1 VQTLAAYRGVG
12 RQERHTEVMREQVSH
27 FSLHLPYDAPMRLLL
42 VEDDARI
49 ARFVAKGL
57 REQAYAVD
65 VSGTGD
71 DALYQAA
78 INTYDLVILDVMIPG
93 RNGFEVCRE
102 LRKSGQ
108 RMPILMLTARD
119 AVEDRIAGLDHG
131 ADDYLT
137 KPFEFRELLARLRA
151 LLRRSGELRPAK
163 IVVADLVLDTAA
175 QSVLRAGRNVPLT
188 AKEYALVEY
197 LARNAGRVV
206 GRAEIA
212 EHVWDETFDPFS
224 NLIEVYVNRVR
235 RKIDTDSSKPLL
247 HTRRGA
253 GYLFGPQSDSD
264 GADAGDEAVSP
275 RHRAKAGS
283 SVRKNHA

>member
-1 VQTLAAYRGVG
+1 MSTLMLLELSSVQPLSG
-12 RQERHTEVMREQVSH
+12 HSPPVSH
-27 FSLHLPYDAPMRLLL
+27 FSLHLPYDARMRLLL

-65 VSGTGD
+65 VANSGD

-78 INTYDLVILDVMIPG
+78 ITTYDLVILDVMIPG
-93 RNGFEVCRE
+93 RNGFEVCSE

-108 RMPILMLTARD
+108 RMPILMLAARD
-119 AVEDRIAGLDHG
+119 AVEDRITGLDHG

-163 IVVADLVLDTAA
+163 ITVADLLLDTAA
-175 QSVLRAGRNVPLT
+175 QSVSRAGRNVSLT
-188 AKEYALVEY
+188 AKEYALLEY

-235 RKIDTDSSKPLL
+235 RKIDTDSRRPLL

-253 GYLFGPQSDSD
+253 GYFFGPLADSD
-264 GADAGDEAVSP
+264 AADAGDDSISS
-275 RHRAKAGS
+275 RHRAKAAS
-283 SVRKNHA
+283 PVRKNHA

>member
-1 VQTLAAYRGVG
+1 
-12 RQERHTEVMREQVSH
+12 
-27 FSLHLPYDAPMRLLL
+27 MRLLL

-49 ARFVAKGL
+49 SRFVAKGL

-65 VSGTGD
+65 VTANGE
-71 DALYQAA
+71 DALYEAA
-78 INTYDLVILDVMIPG
+78 INSYDLVILDVMIPG

-102 LRKSGQ
+102 LRRAGQ

-119 AVEDRIAGLDHG
+119 AVEDRITGLDHG

-151 LLRRSGELRPAK
+151 LLRRSGELRPAQ
-163 IVVADLVLDTAA
+163 ITVADLVLDTGA
-175 QSVLRAGRNVPLT
+175 QSVSRAGRNIPMT
-188 AKEYALVEY
+188 TKEYALLEF

-212 EHVWDETFDPFS
+212 EHVWDESFDPFS
-224 NLIEVYVNRVR
+224 NLIEVYINRVR
-235 RKIDTDSSKPLL
+235 GKIDEDSAKPLL

-253 GYLFGPQSDSD
+253 GYFFGPLTDSD
-264 GADAGDEAVSP
+264 VAEAGDESVSP
-275 RHRAKAGS
+275 RHRAKAAS
-283 SVRKNHA
+283 SVRKGHA

>member
-1 VQTLAAYRGVG
+1 
-12 RQERHTEVMREQVSH
+12 MRV
-27 FSLHLPYDAPMRLLL
+27 LL

-65 VSGTGD
+65 VTPTGD
-71 DALYQAA
+71 DALYQAE
-78 INTYDLVILDVMIPG
+78 INSYDLVILDVMIPG
-93 RNGFEVCRE
+93 RDGFAVCRE
-102 LRKSGQ
+102 LRKSGK

-151 LLRRSGELRPAK
+151 LLRRSGELRPPQ
-163 IVVADLVLDTAA
+163 IVVGDLVLDTAA
-175 QSVLRAGRNVPLT
+175 QSVSRSGRNISMT
-188 AKEYALVEY
+188 TKEYALVEF

-212 EHVWDETFDPFS
+212 EHVWDEAFDPFS
-224 NLIEVYVNRVR
+224 NLIEVYVNRLR
-235 RKIDTDSSKPLL
+235 RKIDAEGKPLL
-247 HTRRGA
+247 QTRRGA
-253 GYLFGPQSDSD
+253 GYVL
-264 GADAGDEAVSP
+264 GAGEAAEMNHTEKHGEKHP
-275 RHRAKAGS
+275 RGKGTGS
-283 SVRKNHA
+283 SVRKDHA